1 MLTGWDE
8 KELTMKRSAL
18 VILLIATITLCAG
31 CEKRIIVPVGTTL
44 YRPIIEDN
52 QCVFLNGDHYSEITD
67 DTAYFSTQ
75 TTHAGVLSKVIDC
88 PYKREPE
95 FVKFALVKSE
105 QNRFLWVMLSDLK
118 DG

>member
-1 MLTGWDE
+1 MLTDWDE
-8 KELTMKRSAL
+8 RELTMKRFAFVS
-18 VILLIATITLCAG
+18 LLLATIFVCAG

-44 YRPIIEDN
+44 YRPVIEDN
-52 QCVFLNGDHYSEITD
+52 ACVFLNGDYYSETTD
-67 DTAYFSTQ
+67 ETSYSSTQ
-75 TTHAGVLSKVIDC
+75 STHTGVLSKVIDC

-95 FVKFALVKSE
+95 PVQFALVKSE